1 MESFGSACCAI
12 IYCTAKK
19 TRADQVLEIYALS
32 ERLNSCSCR
41 GDLLNSQLHNMR
53 RWLGLALD
61 FINHI
66 HTLHFARLGFEAQ
79 AIRHLINHADFRE
92 LIKQA
97 DNVTNQQAIREVFT
111 YHQRAVFQSVL

>member
-41 GDLLNSQLHNMR
+41 GDLLNSQLHNISL
-53 RWLGLALD
+53 WHGLALD
-61 FINHI
+61 FITHI
-66 HTLHFARLGFEAQ
+66 YSLHFARLGFEAK
-79 AIRHLINHADFRE
+79 ATRHLINHADCSE
-92 LIKQA
+92 LINQA
-97 DNVTNQQAIREVFT
+97 DIVTSRQAIREVFT
-111 YHQRAVFQSVL
+111 YHQLAVFQSV